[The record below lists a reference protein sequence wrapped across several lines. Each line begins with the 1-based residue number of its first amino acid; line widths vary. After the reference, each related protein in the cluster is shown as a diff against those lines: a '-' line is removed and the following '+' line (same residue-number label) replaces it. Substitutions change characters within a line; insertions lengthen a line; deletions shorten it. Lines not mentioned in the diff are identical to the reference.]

1 MTVAPPL
8 EVSTQAK
15 LVFPAHR
22 SLAAERGARGMHVL
36 YPRCCGLDIHKKT
49 IVACVLL
56 TDPDGADGTAHR
68 FVRTFGTM
76 TADLLALGDWLE
88 FHAVTHAAMESTG
101 VLWRPVFNV
110 LEEGRTLILVNAQ
123 HIKALPGRKTDV
135 KDSEWLADLLRH
147 GLLRPSFIPPPPI
160 RVLRDLTR
168 YRKSLVELRTQEIN
182 RVHKV
187 LETANLKLGA
197 VASNVVGASGRR
209 MLRAIEQGE
218 SDSQVLAELAKGQ
231 LREKLPALRLALAGR
246 VQPHHRQ
253 LLGELLDHIDYLE
266 QSIHR
271 MEVRIAALV
280 AEQEQAVQ
288 LLLTLPAT
296 GPVTAA
302 AILAEIGP
310 DMTRFP
316 SAHHLAS
323 WAGVC
328 PGNRRSAGKQLSG
341 TSTKGNKQLKTILCE
356 IAATIARSPGT
367 YLHAFYHRIAR
378 RRGKPRAMLAVAH
391 SLLVS
396 IYSMLRD
403 QVPYQDLGPDHFD
416 HLHAQRLERH
426 YVRRLEDLGFQV
438 RLTPAS

>member
-1 MTVAPPL
+1 M
-8 EVSTQAK
+8 Q
-15 LVFPAHR
+15 
-22 SLAAERGARGMHVL
+22 VL
-36 YPRCCGLDIHKKT
+36 YPCCGGLDIHKKT

-56 TDPDGADGTAHR
+56 TDPDGTSQR
-68 FVRTFGTM
+68 IVRTFGTM
-76 TADLLALGDWLE
+76 TADLLALGDWLDWQ
-88 FHAVTHAAMESTG
+88 AVTQVAMESTG
-101 VLWRPVFNV
+101 VLWRPIFNV
-110 LEEGRTLILVNAQ
+110 LEEGRTLVLVNAQ
-123 HIKALPGRKTDV
+123 HIQAVPGRKTDV

-147 GLLRPSFIPPPPI
+147 GLLRPSFIPPQPI
-160 RVLRDLTR
+160 RILRDLTR

-197 VASNVVGASGRR
+197 VASTVVGVSGRR
-209 MLRAIEQGE
+209 MLRAVEHGE
-218 SDSQVLAELAKGQ
+218 TDPAVLAELAKGR

-253 LLGELLDHIDYLE
+253 LLGELLDHIASLE
-266 QSIHR
+266 QTIQR
-271 MEVRIAALV
+271 MEGRSADLV
-280 AEQEQAVQ
+280 AEQDAAVQ

-302 AILAEIGP
+302 TILAEIGP

-316 SAHHLAS
+316 SAAHLAS

-328 PGNRRSAGKQLSG
+328 PGNKRSAGKQLSG
-341 TSTKGNKQLKTILCE
+341 ATTKGNTQLKTILCE
-356 IAATIARSPGT
+356 IAATVARSPGT
-367 YLHAFYHRIAR
+367 YLHALYHRIAR

-396 IYSMLRD
+396 IYHMLRD
-403 QVPYQDLGPDHFD
+403 HLPSQDLGPDYFD

-438 RLTPAS
+438 QLMPAS

>member
-1 MTVAPPL
+1 M
-8 EVSTQAK
+8 Q
-15 LVFPAHR
+15 
-22 SLAAERGARGMHVL
+22 VL

-49 IVACVLL
+49 VVACVLL
-56 TDPDGADGTAHR
+56 TGQDGTLHR

-76 TADLLALGDWLE
+76 TADLLALGDWLR
-88 FHAVTHAAMESTG
+88 FHQVTHIAMESTG
-101 VLWRPVFNV
+101 VLWRPIFNV

-147 GLLRPSFIPPPPI
+147 GLLRPSFIPPPAI

-197 VASNVVGASGRR
+197 VASNVVGVSGRR
-209 MLRAIEQGE
+209 ILKAIEHGE
-218 SDSQVLAELAKGQ
+218 SDPQVLAELAKGR
-231 LREKLPALRLALAGR
+231 LREKLPALRQALAGR
-246 VQPHHRQ
+246 VQDHHRE
-253 LLGELLDHIDYLE
+253 LIGELLDHIAYLE
-266 QSIHR
+266 RAIHR
-271 MEVRIAALV
+271 VEVSI
-280 AEQEQAVQ
+280 AEQLGMEEKAMQ

-302 AILAEIGP
+302 AIIAEIGT
-310 DMTRFP
+310 DMSRFP
-316 SAHHLAS
+316 SAAHLAS

-328 PGNRRSAGKQLSG
+328 PGNKRSAGKQLSG
-341 TSTKGNKQLKTILCE
+341 ASTKGNKQLKTILCE

-367 YLHAFYHRIAR
+367 YLHVLYQRIAR
-378 RRGKPRAMLAVAH
+378 RRGKPRAMMAVAH

-396 IYSMLRD
+396 IYYMLRD
-403 QVPYQDLGPDHFD
+403 QVSYQELGPDYFD
-416 HLHAQRLERH
+416 QLQAQHLERH
-426 YVRRLEDLGFQV
+426 YVRRLEALGFQV
-438 RLTPAS
+438 TLTSAS

>member
-1 MTVAPPL
+1 MQV
-8 EVSTQAK
+8 V
-15 LVFPAHR
+15 
-22 SLAAERGARGMHVL
+22 
-36 YPRCCGLDIHKKT
+36 YPRCCGLDIHQKT

-56 TDPDGADGTAHR
+56 TDPDGMVHR

-76 TADLLALGDWLE
+76 TADLLALGDWLQ
-88 FHAVTHAAMESTG
+88 FHAVTHVAMESTG

-110 LEEGRTLILVNAQ
+110 LEEERVLLLVNAQ

-147 GLLRPSFIPPPPI
+147 GLLHSSFVPPQPI

-182 RVHKV
+182 RIHKV

-209 MLRAIEQGE
+209 MLRAIEAGE
-218 SDSQVLAELAKGQ
+218 SDPAVLAELAKGR
-231 LREKLPALRLALAGR
+231 LREKLPALRQALTGR
-246 VQPHHRQ
+246 VQPHQR
-253 LLGELLDHIDYLE
+253 LLVGELLDHIAYLE
-266 QSIHR
+266 QAIHR
-271 MEVRIAALV
+271 VEVRIADRL
-280 AEQEQAVQ
+280 AEQEHVVQ

-302 AILAEIGP
+302 AILAEIGA

-316 SAHHLAS
+316 SAQHLAS

-328 PGNRRSAGKQLSG
+328 PGNRRSAGKQRSG
-341 TSTKGNKQLKTILCE
+341 AATKGNTQLKTILCE

-367 YLHAFYHRIAR
+367 YLHALYHRLAR

-416 HLHAQRLERH
+416 RLQAQRLERH
-426 YVRRLEDLGFQV
+426 YVRRLEALGFQV
-438 RLTPAS
+438 QLTPAS